1 MHVRSKN
8 LFLETI
14 VEKIFETNFSFHV
27 KQPMESSI
35 SIFKNILLVLIKFLF
50 WKEDWALGYNSMKF

>member
-14 VEKIFETNFSFHV
+14 MEKVFETNFSFHV

-35 SIFKNILLVLIKFLF
+35 SIFQNILLVLIKFYF
-50 WKEDWALGYNSMKF
+50 RGKTGR

>member
-14 VEKIFETNFSFHV
+14 MEKIFETNFSFHV
-27 KQPMESSI
+27 KHPMESSI
-35 SIFKNILLVLIKFLF
+35 SIFQNILLVLIKFYF
-50 WKEDWALGYNSMKF
+50 RGKTGR